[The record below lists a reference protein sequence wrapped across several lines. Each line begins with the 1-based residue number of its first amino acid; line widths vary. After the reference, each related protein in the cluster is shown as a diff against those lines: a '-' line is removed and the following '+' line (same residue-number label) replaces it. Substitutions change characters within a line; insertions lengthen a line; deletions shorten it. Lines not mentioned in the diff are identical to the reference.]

1 MSEALPD
8 LLLDLGHSRVKWG
21 WGHHGQLLE
30 SGSGA
35 CPLTDLAPLA
45 GALATTAGRRALLS
59 GQSRIEVVNAVTTL
73 LEGCGL
79 SLQRIETGSPELLVK
94 PAYPSLGCDRWLSL
108 QWPWQQAQQACCVI
122 DCGTAITVDLVD
134 QNGRHRG
141 GWIMAGL
148 VSLQRGLLSLAPGL
162 PAPTEP
168 AESSLQPAMAS
179 AAAIAAGSLC
189 QLTGG
194 IDRALEQARRLLGSD
209 PQLWLTGGDA
219 ELIEAYLGR
228 SLTRDRHL
236 VLRGLA
242 LAADAQ

>member
-1 MSEALPD
+1 MSAALPD

-21 WGHHGQLLE
+21 WGRHGQLLE
-30 SGSGA
+30 SGTGA

-45 GALATTAGRRALLS
+45 GALATANGRRALLS

-73 LEGCGL
+73 IEGCGL
-79 SLQRIETGSPELLVK
+79 SLQRIESGAPELLVK

-134 QNGRHRG
+134 QNGLHRG

-148 VSLQRGLLSLAPGL
+148 GSLQRGLLSLAPGL
-162 PAPTEP
+162 PPPKAPAGT
-168 AESSLQPAMAS
+168 SLQAATNS
-179 AAAIAAGSLC
+179 AAAITAGILC
-189 QLTGG
+189 QLLGG
-194 IDRALEQARRLLGSD
+194 IDRALDQARRTLGSD

-219 ELIEAYLGR
+219 ELIEAHLDR
-228 SLTRDRHL
+228 SLIRDRHL